1 MNIRLTRLLAPAAVL
16 FSAACVELDVT
27 NPNNPDIPRALASP
41 SDVARIAT
49 SSINAWW
56 LAATHYEPSMM
67 LQVTADHSTANF
79 GNFGMR
85 FNNEQPRIPYA
96 NSSASG
102 DELAARRSWT
112 LQYSAL
118 GGANDA
124 ISAMNNGIVIP
135 GGVDENERT
144 RSAALFV
151 QAAAHMTLGLQYDR
165 AFVVTAPPAPP
176 NLPTLRPY
184 AEVLDTAM
192 VLWDDLIALTNGK
205 TWGWEAEWFPWH
217 DAPDG
222 ATASDINR
230 LANTM
235 AARTL
240 VYGARNLAETNAVD
254 WNAVLAYADNG
265 LTGTGFTDM
274 DFGITDDYNIWW
286 DYIKNYGN
294 WHAWTRVDQRVI
306 NRMDPD
312 IPAQFT
318 GVGNQPVSTP
328 NDNRLGV
335 RTGTCGNDIASCIA
349 GLTTDYVDLRTV
361 IGDPGRGIWMQ
372 STFYHLRY
380 RNSSF
385 AVPAAVNIG
394 LENPHI
400 LAAENDL
407 LIAEAE
413 TRRAGGDLTRA
424 ANLVNKTRVTR
435 GGLAP
440 VAAAVPDLL
449 AAIEYER
456 DVELLNTGA
465 ISLYDRRRINGLQ
478 AGTFRHMPI
487 PARELEVLGL
497 PVYTFGGVGL
507 PDM

>member
-27 NPNNPDIPRALASP
+27 NPNQPDIPRALASP
-41 SDVARIAT
+41 EDVARVAT

-67 LQVTADHSTANF
+67 LQVTADAATANY

-85 FNNEQPRIPYA
+85 FNNEEPRIPFA

-102 DELAARRSWT
+102 DELAVRRSWT
-112 LQYSAL
+112 LQYAAL

-124 ISAMNNGIVIP
+124 IGAMNNGIVLD
-135 GGVDENERT
+135 GGVAENERV
-144 RSAALFV
+144 RSTALFV
-151 QAAAHMTLGLQYDR
+151 QAAVHMTLGLQYDR
-165 AFVVTAPPAPP
+165 AFIVTSPPAPP

-184 AEVLDTAM
+184 AEVLDSAM
-192 VLWDDLIALTNGK
+192 VLWDNLIALTNGK
-205 TWGWEAEWFPWH
+205 TWKWDPTWFPWH
-217 DAPDG
+217 DAPSG
-222 ATASDINR
+222 ATAAEVNR
-230 LANTM
+230 IANTM

-240 VYGARNLAETNAVD
+240 VLGARNPAENAATD
-254 WNAVLAYADNG
+254 WNAVLSYADKG
-265 LTGTGFTDM
+265 ITGTGLTDM

-294 WHAWTRVDQRVI
+294 LHNWTRVDQRLI

-312 IPAQFT
+312 IPVKFN
-318 GVGNQPVSTP
+318 GVTNQPATSP
-328 NDNRLGV
+328 NDNRLALAV
-335 RTGTCGNDIASCIA
+335 GTCASNPATCLVGVTA
-349 GLTTDYVDLRTV
+349 DYVDLRTT

-372 STFYHLRY
+372 STFYHR
-380 RNSSF
+380 RWRDNSF

-394 LENPHI
+394 LETVHI

-407 LIAEAE
+407 MIAEAE
-413 TRRAGGDLTRA
+413 ARRAGGNLTRA
-424 ANLVNKTRVTR
+424 ADLVNKTRVTR

-440 VAAAVPDLL
+440 VAAIAADLL
-449 AAIEYER
+449 AAIDYER
-456 DVELLNTGA
+456 DVELLNTSA
-465 ISLYDRRRINGLQ
+465 LSLFDRRRINGIQ

-497 PVYTFGGVGL
+497 PIYTFGGVGQ